1 MALEE
6 LFIHKAPMNVLRG
19 EQTALTPLLG
29 LHSLETATQA
39 PSTWIKVR
47 NISIECHERLEN
59 FTDVFLSM
67 AKRKECQ
74 PINTV
79 LTTAPKKMLA
89 RNCSFRAWKI
99 HFGTWELLSPVIP
112 SRRSIFGPP
121 GKMSSFLRA
130 CLIIYPSQM
139 CSAVIDSSLP
149 RHQEHL
155 PMDPSCTRAQV
166 TMTGCAHNCC
176 YLDNIKY
183 KYIYK
188 HSTNTNGIII
198 LKQLWSVGLAPQC
211 LAALYSSKSELW
223 RKWFLNLHKPRF
235 FWFLYNSPHKK
246 CPWIFRVK
254 TPKSR

>member
-1 MALEE
+1 
-6 LFIHKAPMNVLRG
+6 
-19 EQTALTPLLG
+19 
-29 LHSLETATQA
+29 
-39 PSTWIKVR
+39 
-47 NISIECHERLEN
+47 
-59 FTDVFLSM
+59 M

-198 LKQLWSVGLAPQC
+198 LKPTWSVGLAPQC
-211 LAALYSSKSELW
+211 LAALNSSKSELW

-235 FWFLYNSPHKK
+235 SGFCIILLTKSVLEYLGWKLLSPDKYQTLISMSRNIIPFKK
-246 CPWIFRVK
+246 ISQSEVIRAIETNLKC
-254 TPKSR
+254 